1 MKHAILSAS
10 SSHRWLV
17 CQGSIEANSK
27 KVRTENFYALEGTTA
42 HGLLEVCLRIG
53 GEPTSY
59 VGKKLDP
66 KHMVID
72 EAMADGVGYAL
83 DYVRAYMADNPKAH
97 VRVEHKVYYG
107 EQIGA
112 TDEEAFGTSDII
124 IDNYPKE
131 AVVIDYKHGVGISVS
146 VKENSQ
152 LRLYATGIRHE
163 KGRYQRYRNVV
174 VQPRVPKRKPVQEV
188 SFTDKELTGWLNDKV
203 IPIVPIALGKNAPR
217 VAGDHCQ
224 YCAADGN
231 CIAQFDKVQELA
243 SKEFKGVTKDPKGL
257 TPAQM
262 SQLLNV
268 LGTLSSIADA
278 VKKRA
283 IAAVHAGVKI
293 PGYRKALTNSR
304 RAWADD
310 EKANALLEKLGLDK
324 RERYRVELLSPPKAE
339 DALKAKGKWPK
350 KQRGVKTQITPLDE
364 VVVYI
369 EGNPTIE
376 KEAEA

>member
-17 CQGSIEANSK
+17 CPGSVEANAK
-27 KVRTENFYALEGTTA
+27 KEHTENFYALEGTTA

-59 VGKKLDP
+59 LGKKLHP

-97 VRVEHKVYYG
+97 VYVEHQVHYG
-107 EQIGA
+107 EQIG
-112 TDEEAFGTSDII
+112 TDSDTAFGTSDII
-124 IDNYPKE
+124 IDNFPKE
-131 AVVIDYKHGVGISVS
+131 AVVIDYKHGIGISVS

-152 LRLYATGIRHE
+152 LRLYATGMRHQ

-174 VQPRVPKRKPVQEV
+174 VQPRVPKRKPVQEA
-188 SFTDKELTGWLNDKV
+188 SLTDKELTAWLNDKV
-203 IPIVPIALGKNAPR
+203 IPIVPVALGKNAPR
-217 VAGDHCQ
+217 TAGEHCR

-231 CIAQFDKVQELA
+231 CKAQFEKVQELA
-243 SKEFKGVTKDPKGL
+243 AKEFKGAAKDPKAL

-262 SQLLNV
+262 SELLGLV
-268 LGTLSSIADA
+268 GMLSSIAEA

-293 PGYRKALTNSR
+293 PGYRKAFTNSR
-304 RAWADD
+304 RVWRDD
-310 EKANALLEKLGLDK
+310 EEANARLEELGLEKK
-324 RERYRVELLSPPKAE
+324 ERYTVELLSPAKAE
-339 DALKAKGKWPK
+339 DVLKAKGKWPK
-350 KQRGVKTQITPLDE
+350 KQRGVKTQMTPLDD
-364 VVVYI
+364 VLAYT

-376 KEAEA
+376 KDAEA